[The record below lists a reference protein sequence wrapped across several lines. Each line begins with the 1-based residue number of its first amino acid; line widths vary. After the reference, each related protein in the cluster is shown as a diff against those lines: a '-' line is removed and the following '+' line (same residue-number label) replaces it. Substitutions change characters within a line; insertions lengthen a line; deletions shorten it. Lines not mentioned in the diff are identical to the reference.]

1 MIDALW
7 IWETESIKAIPAQSS
22 TVLLPKNSSHE
33 QDNSKSWNDLQKAA
47 PRFELGIK
55 DLQSSALPLGH
66 AAGREL
72 SFLKNDRISRD
83 GASLL
88 VLSNGHGEDL
98 IALRV
103 LEQLRTHHPRPRL
116 EVLPLVGIGSVFEP
130 ATQAGWL
137 TRIGPEATLPS
148 GGFSNQSLRGLIAD
162 IGAGLPL
169 MSWRQWRLVRERA
182 KRGATVL
189 AVGDLLPLLMAWGSG
204 ARYGFIGTPK
214 SDYTWRSGPGRQ
226 LSDRYHRCKGSE
238 WDPWEWMLM
247 RHRRCRLVAMRDGL
261 TARGLKR
268 RGVAALAAGNPMMD
282 GLKTASPPASLQRC
296 RRILLLCGSRMPEA
310 CRNLE
315 RLLAAITPLSNS
327 TPLAVLVALGNQP
340 TIETTEP
347 ILREL
352 GFRRGLPPSDQLGAE
367 ACWVRGP
374 LLVILGRN
382 QFTQWAGWAEVGL
395 ATAGTA
401 TEQLVGLGIP
411 ALSLPGP
418 GPQFHAPFALRQAR
432 LLGGAVR
439 PCSSGEELRE
449 RLRTLLTTPEL
460 CQKLSAIGRSRMG
473 RPGGGARLAELV
485 LERLHGY

>member
-1 MIDALW
+1 M
-7 IWETESIKAIPAQSS
+7 S
-22 TVLLPKNSSHE
+22 LPTKSPFQ
-33 QDNSKSWNDLQKAA
+33 QDTPKLQVSLQKAA

-66 AAGREL
+66 AAGREQ
-72 SFLKNDRISRD
+72 SFPEVDRISRD
-83 GASLL
+83 GPSLL

-98 IALRV
+98 IALRI
-103 LEQLRTHHPRPRL
+103 LEQLRTHHPRPKL
-116 EVLPLVGIGSVFEP
+116 EVMPLVGMGSAFAAAE
-130 ATQAGWL
+130 QAGWL
-137 TRIGPEATLPS
+137 TKIGPGASLPS
-148 GGFSNQSLRGLIAD
+148 GGFSNQSLRGLMAD
-162 IGAGLPL
+162 LGAGLPL
-169 MSWRQWRLVRERA
+169 LSWRQWRLVRRRA
-182 KRGATVL
+182 QRGATVL

-204 ARYGFIGTPK
+204 ARFGFIGTPK

-226 LSDRYHRCKGSE
+226 FSDRYHRCKGSE

-247 RHRRCRLVAMRDGL
+247 RHRRCQLVAMRDAL

-282 GLKTASPPASLQRC
+282 GLKSAAAPASLQRC

-315 RLLAAITPLSNS
+315 RLLAALTPMHSN

-340 TIETTEP
+340 AIQDTEP
-347 ILREL
+347 ILKNL
-352 GFRRGLPPSDQLGAE
+352 GFRRGLPPSDELGAE
-367 ACWVRGP
+367 TCWVRGP
-374 LLVILGRN
+374 LMVTLGRN
-382 QFTQWAGWAEVGL
+382 RFNQWVGWAEVGL

-418 GPQFHAPFALRQAR
+418 GPQFQLPFARRQSR
-432 LLGGAVR
+432 LLGGAVH
-439 PCSSGEELRE
+439 PCTTGAELRE
-449 RLRTLLTTPEL
+449 RLQALLSRPEL
-460 CQKLSAIGRSRMG
+460 RQKLAAIGRSRMG
-473 RPGGGARLAELV
+473 RAGGSARLAKLV